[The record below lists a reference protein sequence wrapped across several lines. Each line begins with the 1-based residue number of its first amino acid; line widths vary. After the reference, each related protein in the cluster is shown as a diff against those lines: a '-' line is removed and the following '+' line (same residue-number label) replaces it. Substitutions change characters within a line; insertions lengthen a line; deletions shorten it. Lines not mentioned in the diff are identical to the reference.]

1 MPPVDIAG
9 IMDAPNALQI
19 LHTISSMRQFRSALS
34 GSVSLVPTMG
44 MLHRGHLSLVC
55 LAAEQTQSVIVS
67 IYANPTQLAKAERNS
82 YPSKLELDVAAL
94 ERLNEALHQKGQGQ
108 IRGVFAPTDEEMYP
122 YLSSTDIAAGQGS
135 YVSISP
141 LAGRLEGAD
150 QPAHFIGV
158 ATVCLKLFNAVKPH
172 KAYFGEK
179 DFQQTV
185 IIKRLIDDFLVDLK
199 LVVSETVREED
210 GLALSSRN
218 VYLGS
223 RRRKIAPVL
232 WKTLSAA
239 ANVYYGGELRRGVIL
254 ASCNQEARKEQDTQD
269 QTKAGER
276 ARFEVLYFGLSNL
289 KTIEDLEEVDPKEG
303 ALLSG
308 AIQILPLETADQTE
322 DLGWRGGTDSIRLI
336 DSIVLKP
343 I

>member
-1 MPPVDIAG
+1 
-9 IMDAPNALQI
+9 
-19 LHTISSMRQFRSALS
+19 MRQFRSTLP

-44 MLHRGHLSLVC
+44 MLHRGHLSLVY
-55 LAAEQTQSVIVS
+55 LAAEQTQSIIVS
-67 IYANPTQLAKAERNS
+67 IYTNPTQLAKAEQDS
-82 YPSKLELDVAAL
+82 YPSTLDVDVAAL
-94 ERLNEALHQKGQGQ
+94 EHLNETLREKGRGQ

-122 YLSSTDIAAGQGS
+122 YLSSTDFAAGQGS

-150 QPAHFIGV
+150 RPAHFIGV

-185 IIKRLIDDFLVDLK
+185 IIKRLIDDFLVDME
-199 LVVSETVREED
+199 LVVSETVREAD

-223 RRRKIAPVL
+223 RRRKIATVL
-232 WKTLSAA
+232 WKALSAA
-239 ANVYYGGELRRGVIL
+239 AKVYYGGELRRSVIL
-254 ASCNQEARKEQDTQD
+254 ASCNQEARQEQDKQD
-269 QTKAGER
+269 QNKVGER
-276 ARFEVLYFGLSNL
+276 ARFEVVYFGLSNP
-289 KTIEDLEEVDPKEG
+289 KTIEDVEEVDPEEG

-322 DLGWRGGTDSIRLI
+322 DLGWRGGRDSIRLI
-336 DSIVLKP
+336 DSIVLKRIYNSP
-343 I
+343 